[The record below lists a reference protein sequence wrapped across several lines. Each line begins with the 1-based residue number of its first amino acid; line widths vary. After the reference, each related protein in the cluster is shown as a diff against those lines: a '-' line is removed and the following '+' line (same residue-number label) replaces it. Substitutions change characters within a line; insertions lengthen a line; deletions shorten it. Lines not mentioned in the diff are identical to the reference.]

1 MRLVLGSCMVVLV
14 VLAGT
19 LAHAVEPLVLYDDF
33 NAGQI
38 APDKWV
44 KGEEGAGTEPTMQLQ
59 DNRLRL
65 FNRIYGKTD
74 PTTAGTKAASS

>member
-1 MRLVLGSCMVVLV
+1 MRIVLGGCMVVLI

-19 LAHAVEPLVLYDDF
+19 LAPAVEPLVLYDDF
-33 NAGQI
+33 NVGQI
-38 APDKWV
+38 AQDKWV
-44 KGEEGAGTEPTMQLQ
+44 KGEEGAGTEPAVQIQ

-74 PTTAGTKAASS
+74 SD